1 MRISTSMLNDIA
13 LNGIESDESALS
25 NTENQLSTG
34 LSINSPADNPAGE
47 VELLQLTTA
56 STQVTQYTSNGSSA
70 TSNLDL
76 EEIHVQNMFK
86 HLPAQNGWTSQVD
99 LSPLFFRLT
108 LDSATEFLFGDSVES
123 QLEGLPDAKHT
134 DSHTGRDPKDFAY
147 SFDRGQWYLAK
158 ASRYGDLW

>member
-1 MRISTSMLNDIA
+1 ML
-13 LNGIESDESALS
+13 LNGIFWELPCLTPLVQFLANGKGWEHSRAMLRPQFARDQISD
-25 NTENQLSTG
+25 
-34 LSINSPADNPAGE
+34 
-47 VELLQLTTA
+47 
-56 STQVTQYTSNGSSA
+56 
-70 TSNLDL
+70 LDL
-76 EEIHVQNMFK
+76 EERHVHNMMLALGADK
-86 HLPAQNGWTSQVD
+86 TGWTDVTDLQV
-99 LSPLFFRLT
+99 LFFRLT